1 MLALTNGTVYTGR
14 SVETGKAVVIEGERI
29 AGVVPMDEV
38 PSDAEVHDLGGRSV
52 APGFVDLQVNGGGG
66 RLFAADPTVEAIE
79 AIVAAHLRFGTTSL
93 LPTWMTGPPESMER
107 AAEAV
112 RAYLERGMPGLLG
125 IHFEGPFINAEK
137 AGVHDRRWIRPP
149 SDAELARVASLGR
162 GRTLVT
168 LAPEVV
174 PPGAIRGLCE
184 RGVRVSLGHSNARY
198 AVAMQAFAAGASCV
212 THLFNA
218 MSGMTSREAGLVGA
232 ALDDPEIYAGV
243 IADGHHVG
251 WPTLRVSARAKGAG
265 RLLLVTDAMPPVG
278 ATMSLGAAMREF
290 ALGDARIRVSGGRCV
305 TEGGVLAGSAI
316 DMATAVR
323 NCVDHV
329 GLPLAEAL
337 RMASTYP
344 AEYLGLG
351 GSLGRIEKGYAA
363 DLVVLEAEVH
373 VSAIVRGGLYQ
384 TV

>member
-29 AGVVPMDEV
+29 AGVVPPEEV

-79 AIVAAHLRFGTTSL
+79 TIVAAHLRFGTTSL

-112 RAYLERGMPGLLG
+112 RAYLERGRPGVLG
-125 IHFEGPFINAEK
+125 IHFEGPFINPEK

-149 SDAELARVASLGR
+149 SDAELARVASFR
-162 GRTLVT
+162 GAKTLVT

-174 PPGAIRGLCE
+174 PPDTIRGLCE

-198 AVAMQAFAAGASCV
+198 AVAVSAFAAGASCV

-232 ALDDPEIYAGV
+232 ALDDAKIYVGV

-251 WPTLRVSARAKGAG
+251 YPVIRVSARAKGAG

-278 ATMSLGAAMREF
+278 ATMREF
-290 ALGDARIRVSGGRCV
+290 TLGDARIRVSGGRCV

-329 GLPLAEAL
+329 DLPLAEAL

-363 DLVVLEAEVH
+363 DLVVFEAG
-373 VSAIVRGGLYQ
+373 VRVGAVVRRGLYQ